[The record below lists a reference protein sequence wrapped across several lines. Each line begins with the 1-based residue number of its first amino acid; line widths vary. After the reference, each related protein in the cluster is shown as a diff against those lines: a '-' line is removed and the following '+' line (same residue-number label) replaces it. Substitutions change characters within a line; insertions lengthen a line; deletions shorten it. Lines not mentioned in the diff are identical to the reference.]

1 MQNIASEAVD
11 SAFFVN
17 SMNTNDDSVTHI
29 CQIKLARRPLD
40 FVSKEIQPDSP
51 TKKYAFNVLNM
62 EAELYSKT

>member
-1 MQNIASEAVD
+1 
-11 SAFFVN
+11 
-17 SMNTNDDSVTHI
+17 MNTNDDSVTHI